1 MRIGQIIKM
10 ERQRKNMQQG
20 ELALGICS
28 PSYLSKIEN
37 GTAIPGDEIE
47 QMLLQRLNI
56 PMEKVHQH
64 TSPNILGQFKKQF
77 GHIIN
82 SRDKQAAQSL
92 CQEIH
97 SFLGENK
104 HHPHTIS
111 LLLIETRLMLM
122 TSPSDIEENLAVLI
136 SFQGELSHSQQFH
149 LHIIQGIIAF
159 NENQYSNA
167 RYIFTKAAHLTKQYK
182 MEDWEIA
189 ELHYVLS
196 LAAVSEHRYILAT
209 NHIQKALSY
218 FSRKVLAIRSIDCL
232 LVLGNAQKHTK
243 NVRKALDSFENA
255 KEIMVANGVSNR
267 LGMIEHNLGA
277 CYSILKNHEQAI
289 YHFTQSLLAKN
300 QVDGQETTILAL
312 VKEHKK
318 MGNIE
323 QAKHF
328 VQKGLSLLD
337 TLAEPNKTL
346 FSHRFAIYKALL
358 YEEDDMV
365 STFDAALDYFNYI
378 QSYSHC
384 FVYCN
389 VLAARLA
396 EKNQFKLATTYYQM
410 AFSYHLT
417 YHQLEHWEEL
427 T

>member
-1 MRIGQIIKM
+1 MRVGQIIKM
-10 ERQRKNMQQG
+10 ERQRKNIQQS

-37 GTAIPGDEIE
+37 GTAIPGEEIE

-64 TSPNILGQFKKQF
+64 TSPNLLDQFKKQF
-77 GHIIN
+77 GHVIN

-92 CQEIH
+92 CQEIR
-97 SFLGENK
+97 SFLAENK
-104 HHPHTIS
+104 HHPDTIS
-111 LLLIETRLMLM
+111 LLLIETRLLFM
-122 TSPSDIEENLAVLI
+122 TSPSDIEENLAVLT
-136 SFQGELSHSQQFH
+136 SLQNELSHVQQFH

-159 NENQYSNA
+159 NENQYSKA
-167 RYIFTKAAHLTKQYK
+167 RYIFTKAAHLTKQHK

-196 LAAVSEHRYILAT
+196 LAAVSEHQHILAI
-209 NHIQKALSY
+209 NHIEKALSY
-218 FSRKVLAIRSIDCL
+218 FNRKVLAARSIDCL
-232 LVLGNAQKHTK
+232 LILGNAQKHTK

-255 KEIMVANGVSNR
+255 KEIMAANGVSNR
-267 LGMIEHNLGA
+267 IGMIEHNLGA
-277 CYSILKNHEQAI
+277 CYSILKNHERAI
-289 YHFTQSLLAKN
+289 YHFTESLLAKN
-300 QVDGQETTILAL
+300 QIDGQETTILAL

-318 MGNIE
+318 LGNIE
-323 QAKHF
+323 QAKNF
-328 VQKGLSLLD
+328 VEKGLSLLD
-337 TLAEPNKTL
+337 RLAEPNKTPY
-346 FSHRFAIYKALL
+346 SHHFTIYKALL
-358 YEEDDMV
+358 YDESDMV
-365 STFDAALDYFNYI
+365 STFDAALDYFSRI

-389 VLAARLA
+389 VLAARLT

-410 AFSYHLT
+410 AFSYHLCH
-417 YHQLEHWEEL
+417 HQLEHWEEL

>member
-1 MRIGQIIKM
+1 MIKM
-10 ERQRKNMQQG
+10 ERLRKNMLQG

-56 PMEKVHQH
+56 PMEKIHQH
-64 TSPNILGQFKKQF
+64 SSSNILDQFKKQF

-92 CQEIH
+92 CQEIR
-97 SFLGENK
+97 SFLAKNE
-104 HHPHTIS
+104 HHPDTVS
-111 LLLIETRLMLM
+111 LLLIATRLLLM
-122 TSPSDIEENLAVLI
+122 TSPSDVEENLALLI
-136 SFQGELSHSQQFH
+136 SFQSELSHSQQFH

-196 LAAVSEHRYILAT
+196 LAAVSEHQHMLAI

-218 FSRKVLAIRSIDCL
+218 FNRKVLATRSIDCL
-232 LVLGNAQKHTK
+232 LILGNAQKHTK

-267 LGMIEHNLGA
+267 IGMIEHNLGA
-277 CYSILKNHEQAI
+277 CHSVLKNHERAI

-300 QVDGQETTILAL
+300 QVGGQETTILAL

-323 QAKHF
+323 QAKNF
-328 VQKGLSLLD
+328 VKKGISLLD
-337 TLAEPNKTL
+337 RLTETNKIY
-346 FSHRFAIYKALL
+346 FSHHFAIYKVLL

-365 STFDAALDYFNYI
+365 STFDAALDYFKHI
-378 QSYSHC
+378 QKYSHC

-389 VLAARLA
+389 VLAAKLA
-396 EKNQFKLATTYYQM
+396 EKNQFKMATTYYQM